1 MSDSNTDSNSNSNV
15 LNNQQRL
22 DLANMI
28 KANDTADCTEEIR
41 DKKQSVL
48 IRNDVKQMVFLKQKY
63 QRLAKT
69 NPGEFDAICMK
80 QCGFLF
86 NNYTDIYN
94 KIKKNTIDLNILDK
108 FLNVLKKIEDG
119 ELNQH
124 EGSYLV
130 GKQLKELYVD
140 SALRNQQHLET
151 KDKHGKVQKKPPSV
165 NSEKK
170 ISYKDFK
177 ILNPQK

>member
-1 MSDSNTDSNSNSNV
+1 MSDSTILNS
-15 LNNQQRL
+15 QQKL

-28 KANDTADCTEEIR
+28 KANEADDFTNDIR
-41 DKKQSVL
+41 NKRQSQL
-48 IRNDVKQMVFLKQKY
+48 IRNDIKQMLFLKEKY
-63 QRLAKT
+63 SRLSKS
-69 NPGEFDAICMK
+69 NPNEFDKICVN
-80 QCGFLF
+80 QCKFLF

-94 KIKKNTIDLNILDK
+94 KIKNDNLDLNLLDK
-108 FLNVLKKIEDG
+108 FLNILKKIEDG

-140 SALRNQQHLET
+140 SALRNQEKLEA
-151 KDKHGKVQKKPPSV
+151 KDKHRKVQKKPPGV

-177 ILNPQK
+177 ILNMQK

>member
-1 MSDSNTDSNSNSNV
+1 MSDSNTDSNV

-28 KANDTADCTEEIR
+28 KANDTTDCTEEIR
-41 DKKQSVL
+41 NKKQSVL

-63 QRLAKT
+63 QRLAKS
-69 NPGEFDAICMK
+69 NPGEFDSICVK
-80 QCGFLF
+80 QCGILF
-86 NNYTDIYN
+86 NNYTDLYN
-94 KIKKNTIDLNILDK
+94 KIKNDNLDLNLLDN
-108 FLNVLKKIEDG
+108 FLNILKKIEDG

-140 SALRNQQHLET
+140 SALRNQEKLEA
-151 KDKHGKVQKKPPSV
+151 KDKHRKVQKKPPGV
-165 NSEKK
+165 NIEKK

-177 ILNPQK
+177 ILNMQT

>member
-1 MSDSNTDSNSNSNV
+1 MSDSNSDSNSNSNV

-86 NNYTDIYN
+86 NNYTDLYN
-94 KIKKNTIDLNILDK
+94 KIKNDNLDLNLLDK
-108 FLNVLKKIEDG
+108 FLNILKKIEDG

-140 SALRNQQHLET
+140 SALRNQEKLEA
-151 KDKHGKVQKKPPSV
+151 KDKHRKVQKKPPGV
-165 NSEKK
+165 SEKK

-177 ILNPQK
+177 ILNVQK

>member
-1 MSDSNTDSNSNSNV
+1 
-15 LNNQQRL
+15 
-22 DLANMI
+22 MI
-28 KANDTADCTEEIR
+28 KANDTTDCTEEIR
-41 DKKQSVL
+41 NKKQSVL
-48 IRNDVKQMVFLKQKY
+48 IRNDVKQIVFLKQKY
-63 QRLAKT
+63 QRLAKS

-86 NNYTDIYN
+86 NNYTDLYN
-94 KIKKNTIDLNILDK
+94 KIKNDNLDLNLLDK
-108 FLNVLKKIEDG
+108 FLNILKKIEDG

-140 SALRNQQHLET
+140 SALRNQEKLEA
-151 KDKHGKVQKKPPSV
+151 KDKHRKVQKKPPTA
-165 NSEKK
+165 NNEKK

-177 ILNPQK
+177 ILNMQT

>member
-1 MSDSNTDSNSNSNV
+1 MSDFDSNSNI
-15 LNNQQRL
+15 LNNQQKL

-28 KANDTADCTEEIR
+28 KANDTTDCTQEIR
-41 DKKQSVL
+41 NKKQSIL
-48 IRNDVKQMVFLKQKY
+48 IRNDIKQMVLLKQKY
-63 QRLAKT
+63 QRLVKT
-69 NPGEFDAICMK
+69 NPGEFDAICIK

-94 KIKKNTIDLNILDK
+94 KIKNDTLNLNILDK
-108 FLNVLKKIEDG
+108 FLNILKKIEDG

-130 GKQLKELYVD
+130 GKHLKELYVD
-140 SALRNQQHLET
+140 SALRNQEKLES
-151 KDKHGKVQKKPPSV
+151 KDKHKKVKKKPPGV
-165 NSEKK
+165 INEKK

-177 ILNPQK
+177 ILNTQK

>member
-1 MSDSNTDSNSNSNV
+1 MSDSDSNSNV
-15 LNNQQRL
+15 LNNQQKL

-41 DKKQSVL
+41 NKKQSVL

-63 QRLAKT
+63 QRLAKS

-94 KIKKNTIDLNILDK
+94 KIKNDNLDLNLLDK
-108 FLNVLKKIEDG
+108 FLNILKKIEDG

-130 GKQLKELYVD
+130 GKHLKELYVD
-140 SALRNQQHLET
+140 SALRNQEKLEA
-151 KDKHGKVQKKPPSV
+151 KDKHRKVQKKPPGV
-165 NSEKK
+165 NNEKK

-177 ILNPQK
+177 ILNMHK

>member
-1 MSDSNTDSNSNSNV
+1 MGDSDSNSNI
-15 LNNQQRL
+15 LNNQQKL

-28 KANDTADCTEEIR
+28 KANDTTDCTEEIR
-41 DKKQSVL
+41 NKKQSIL

-63 QRLAKT
+63 QRLAKS

-94 KIKKNTIDLNILDK
+94 KIKNDNLDLNLLDK
-108 FLNVLKKIEDG
+108 FLNILKKIEDG

-130 GKQLKELYVD
+130 GKHLKELYVD
-140 SALRNQQHLET
+140 SALRNQEKLEA
-151 KDKHGKVQKKPPSV
+151 KDKHRKVQKKPPGV
-165 NSEKK
+165 NEKK

-177 ILNPQK
+177 ILNMNK